1 MKKAFNI
8 ETVFVLILVL
18 VYSEHSLAESVTN
31 YNVELKE
38 SAIDLEKRQVEK
50 IVERMVRTGR
60 ISKEQGDN
68 ARKEIANISSRDIE
82 LIKKSVARNIAS
94 TEKN

>member
-1 MKKAFNI
+1 MRKSLNI

-18 VYSEHSLAESVTN
+18 VYSEHSLAESIANINTESKV
-31 YNVELKE
+31 

-94 TEKN
+94 TEQN

>member
-1 MKKAFNI
+1 MKKALNI

-60 ISKEQGDN
+60 ISKEQGAN

-94 TEKN
+94 TEQN

>member
-1 MKKAFNI
+1 MKKALNI

-94 TEKN
+94 TEQN